1 MSDTHNKLHYGN
13 KQKHLKILELIMVFN
28 HFLAVQARRKNLA
41 AGGQKPEGGAK
52 NQKGGGHIF
61 EILYWMYAATTGPHV
76 KWGAQISNGGAG
88 TTASPS
94 GDDPVAVT

>member
-52 NQKGGGHIF
+52 NQKGGATFLTYCIGCMQQPRGHT
-61 EILYWMYAATTGPHV
+61 W
-76 KWGAQISNGGAG
+76 NGGHKFQMGGQAPLPPPLE
-88 TTASPS
+88 TTL
-94 GDDPVAVT
+94 